1 MQEQNESEQAQP
13 IIPER
18 FEFRAC
24 PVCDTMARF
33 PEGSKLFKYFE
44 VIEALINKV
53 KEE

>member
-1 MQEQNESEQAQP
+1 MQEENEP
-13 IIPER
+13 IEPVIPKR

-33 PEGSKLFKYFE
+33 PENSELFKYFE
-44 VIEALINKV
+44 VVEALINKV

>member
-1 MQEQNESEQAQP
+1 MDEENAEEVR

-44 VIEALINKV
+44 VVEALINKV

>member
-1 MQEQNESEQAQP
+1 MEEEVTEEVR
-13 IIPER
+13 IIPKR

-33 PEGSKLFKYFE
+33 PEGSELFKHFE
-44 VIEALINKV
+44 VVEALINKV

>member
-1 MQEQNESEQAQP
+1 MEEENVEEVR

-18 FEFRAC
+18 FEFRTC

-44 VIEALINKV
+44 VVEALINKV